1 LGYSPLSWLH
11 VATAVAAMAAGLG
24 IVLMRKGT
32 RVHRRVGYFY
42 VVSMVALNVSSFFIF
57 SLTGRFSPFHVASMF
72 SLTILVAGF
81 LPVFLRRPQGGWLR
95 LHMEFMVWSY
105 IGLLAAAVS
114 EAAVRIPQTPFWWSV
129 AGGTA
134 VVIVTGAL
142 IWAHNRPRLLAQ
154 FMRRPG

>member
-1 LGYSPLSWLH
+1 
-11 VATAVAAMAAGLG
+11 M
-24 IVLMRKGT
+24 VL
-32 RVHRRVGYFY
+32 
-42 VVSMVALNVSSFFIF
+42 I
-57 SLTGRFSPFHVASMF
+57 
-72 SLTILVAGF
+72 AGF
-81 LPVFLRRPQGGWLR
+81 LPVFLRRPPGGWLR

>member
-1 LGYSPLSWLH
+1 
-11 VATAVAAMAAGLG
+11 MAAGLG
-24 IVLMRKGT
+24 VVLMRKGT
-32 RVHRRVGYFY
+32 RVHRRVGYLY

-81 LPVFLRRPQGGWLR
+81 LPVLLRRPQGGWLR

-114 EAAVRIPQTPFWWSV
+114 EAAVRIPETPFWWSV

-134 VVIVTGAL
+134 VVVVTGAL

-154 FMRRPG
+154 FMRRQG

>member
-1 LGYSPLSWLH
+1 
-11 VATAVAAMAAGLG
+11 MAAGLG

-32 RVHRRVGYFY
+32 RVHRRVGYLY
-42 VVSMVALNVSSFFIF
+42 VASMIALNVSSFFIF

-114 EAAVRIPQTPFWWSV
+114 EASVRIPQTPFWWSV

-134 VVIVTGAL
+134 FVVVTGAL